1 MKLTLLGWES
11 TGLRCP
17 DFAIDISKQGV
28 APRISLVQM
37 PNGTGKTTTLDLI
50 KASLTGRALDWSSDD
65 VRRLRRPGSTNDS
78 GKFVLKLLAD
88 NDPLTFELSFDFLE
102 EKISYRTSCRAT
114 RGIKDGWE
122 PPMEVKR
129 FLNDRFVP
137 LFIFN
142 GELAQDLLDGRQA
155 KALEAIDAL
164 CQLEHLDTI
173 VATALEDWQHET
185 RNQGAKTASGLAG
198 WKSREERLEKRLK
211 KVQDARQRFALEL
224 SSQEV
229 RINELNTELNDRL
242 KYDHTTQK
250 RKEEIEARIRTHEN
264 SLIEKTSE
272 ILQLIRQPQFLS
284 AHFAGGLAM
293 LKDQFDRVRLPE
305 RTSRQFFVELA
316 DESQCVCGR
325 PIGKQERQVIL
336 GQANNYLASEL
347 YSFINNL
354 KGDISQ
360 SVLDEP
366 TAIPS
371 RIESAVTEQKVI
383 RKELSHLRTEL
394 EQIRAE
400 SITDSGDVAQK
411 LASELM
417 ACESE
422 RDELIEMLAK
432 IDAHPDSDVSDDS
445 WSIRGLE
452 RELTRVRNSIA
463 QITGTVELKARLD
476 AIKVIAERT
485 KEIARERLREAI
497 RDDCNKKLEKVLSGD
512 PIRIDKIGNSLSLR
526 GQDGAS
532 VGQTLAVGY
541 TFLTTLLNRG
551 AHKFPLVVDSP
562 AGSLDDGVRTR
573 VGRMIPALCEQ
584 FVAFT
589 ISTERGYFLPALEEV
604 AGDSIVYLTA
614 FRTTQ
619 GMQSTVDSLPAN
631 AIRSFDGAVVSDRE
645 YFMKFEMPQ
654 EQE

>member
-17 DFAIDISKQGV
+17 DLAIDLTKNGI
-28 APRISLVQM
+28 APRVSLVQM

-65 VRRLRRPGSTNDS
+65 VRRLRRPGTANDS
-78 GKFVLKLLAD
+78 GKFVLRLLAD

-102 EKISYRTSCRAT
+102 EKVVYRTSWLARG
-114 RGIKDGWE
+114 GIKDGWE
-122 PPMEVKR
+122 PPIEVKR

-164 CQLEHLDTI
+164 CQLEHLDAI
-173 VATALEDWQHET
+173 AAVALEDWQQAT

-198 WKSREERLEKRLK
+198 WKSKEERLDARLK
-211 KVQDARQRFALEL
+211 KVQELRQKLTSEL
-224 SSQEV
+224 SSKEA
-229 RINELNTELNDRL
+229 RISEFQIELNDRL
-242 KYDHTTQK
+242 KYDHITQK
-250 RKEEIEARIRTHEN
+250 RKEEVETRIHSHEIA
-264 SLIEKTSE
+264 LVEKTRS

-284 AHFAGGLAM
+284 PHFAGGLAM

-325 PIGKQERQVIL
+325 PIGETERQAIL
-336 GQANNYLASEL
+336 SQANNYLANEL

-366 TAIPS
+366 QAVSS
-371 RIESAVTEQKVI
+371 RIGAAVAEQKLI
-383 RKELSHLRTEL
+383 RRELSQFRTEL

-400 SITDSGDVAQK
+400 SITDAGAAAQK
-411 LASELM
+411 LAIELK
-417 ACESE
+417 AFEAK
-422 RDELIEMLAK
+422 RDELSEMLAK
-432 IDAHPDSDVSDDS
+432 IDEHPESDVSDDS
-445 WSIRGLE
+445 WSIRGLQ
-452 RELTRVRNSIA
+452 RELARVRDMIA
-463 QITGTVELKARLD
+463 QITGTVELKAKLD
-476 AIKVIAERT
+476 AIQAIAKRT
-485 KEIARERLREAI
+485 KEIARERLRGAI
-497 RDDCNKKLEKVLSGD
+497 RDDCNRTLEKVLSGD
-512 PIRIDKIGNSLSLR
+512 PIRIEKIGNSLSLR
-526 GQDGAS
+526 DQDGAS

-573 VGRMIPALCEQ
+573 VGRMIPTLCDQ

-614 FRTTQ
+614 FRTTK
-619 GMQSTVDSLPAN
+619 GMQAVIDSLPTSAT
-631 AIRSFDGAVVSDRE
+631 RSVDGAVVSNRE
-645 YFMKFEMPQ
+645 YFLKFEMPQ

>member
-17 DFAIDISKQGV
+17 DFTIDLSKQGT
-28 APRISLVQM
+28 APRVSLVQM

-65 VRRLRRPGSTNDS
+65 VRRLRRPGSANDS

-102 EKISYRTSCRAT
+102 EKISYRTSCRASG
-114 RGIKDGWE
+114 GIKDGWE
-122 PPMEVKR
+122 PPVEVKR

-164 CQLEHLDTI
+164 CQLEHLDAI
-173 VATALEDWQHET
+173 VAAALEDWQHAT

-198 WKSREERLEKRLK
+198 WKSREERLETRLK
-211 KVQDARQRFALEL
+211 KVQDARQKFALEL
-224 SSQEV
+224 SSKEA
-229 RINELNTELNDRL
+229 RIGELKTELNDRL

-250 RKEEIEARIRTHEN
+250 RKEEVETKIRAHEDA
-264 SLIEKTSE
+264 LVERTRR

-316 DESQCVCGR
+316 DEPQCVCGR
-325 PIGKQERQVIL
+325 AIGEQERQAIL
-336 GQANNYLASEL
+336 GQANNYLANEL

-366 TAIPS
+366 AAASS
-371 RIESAVTEQKVI
+371 RIESAVAEQKII
-383 RKELSHLRTEL
+383 RRELSQLRTEL

-400 SITDSGDVAQK
+400 SITDAGDAAQK
-411 LASELM
+411 LALELK

-432 IDAHPDSDVSDDS
+432 IDEHPDSDVSDDS

-452 RELTRVRNSIA
+452 RELTRVRDLIA
-463 QITGTVELKARLD
+463 QITGTVELKSKLD

-512 PIRIDKIGNSLSLR
+512 PIRIEKIGNSLSLR

-541 TFLTTLLNRG
+541 TFLTTLLSRG

-573 VGRMIPALCEQ
+573 VGRMIPTLCEQ

-589 ISTERGYFLPALEEV
+589 ISTEREYFLQALEEV
-604 AGDSIVYLTA
+604 AGDSMVYLTA
-614 FRTTQ
+614 FRTTN
-619 GMQSTVDSLPAN
+619 GMQGIVDSLPAC
-631 AIRSFDGAVVSDRE
+631 AIRSIDGAVVSDRE
-645 YFMKFEMPQ
+645 YFLKFEMPQ

>member
-17 DFAIDISKQGV
+17 DLTIDLSKQGA
-28 APRISLVQM
+28 APRVSLVQM

-65 VRRLRRPGSTNDS
+65 VRRLRRPGSANDS

-102 EKISYRTSCRAT
+102 EKISYRTSCRASG
-114 RGIKDGWE
+114 GIKDGWE
-122 PPMEVKR
+122 PPVEVKR

-164 CQLEHLDTI
+164 CQLEHLDAI
-173 VATALEDWQHET
+173 VAATLEDWQQAT

-198 WKSREERLEKRLK
+198 WKSREERLDTRLK
-211 KVQDARQRFALEL
+211 KVQDARQRFASEL
-224 SSQEV
+224 SSKET
-229 RINELNTELNDRL
+229 RISELKTELNDRL
-242 KYDHTTQK
+242 KYDHSTQK
-250 RKEEIEARIRTHEN
+250 RKEEVETKIRSHEDA
-264 SLIEKTSE
+264 LVEKTRR

-316 DESQCVCGR
+316 DEPQCVCGR
-325 PIGKQERQVIL
+325 AIGEQERQAIL
-336 GQANNYLASEL
+336 GQASNYLANEL

-366 TAIPS
+366 VAASS
-371 RIESAVTEQKVI
+371 RIESAVADQKII
-383 RKELSHLRTEL
+383 RRELSQLRTEL

-400 SITDSGDVAQK
+400 SITDAGDAAQK
-411 LASELM
+411 LALELK

-432 IDAHPDSDVSDDS
+432 IDEHPDSDVSDDS

-452 RELTRVRNSIA
+452 RELTRVRDLIA
-463 QITGTVELKARLD
+463 QITGTVELKTKLD

-497 RDDCNKKLEKVLSGD
+497 RNDCNNKLEKVLSGD
-512 PIRIDKIGNSLSLR
+512 PIRIEKIGNSLSLR

-551 AHKFPLVVDSP
+551 SHKFPLVVDSP

-573 VGRMIPALCEQ
+573 VGRMIPTLCEQ

-589 ISTERGYFLPALEEV
+589 ISTEREYFLQALEEV
-604 AGDSIVYLTA
+604 AGDSMVYLTA
-614 FRTTQ
+614 FRTTK
-619 GMQSTVDSLPAN
+619 GMQGIVDSLPAN
-631 AIRSFDGAVVSDRE
+631 AIRSVDGAVVSDRE
-645 YFMKFEMPQ
+645 YFLEFEMPQ

>member
-17 DFAIDISKQGV
+17 DLVIDLTKEGA
-28 APRISLVQM
+28 APRVSLVQM

-65 VRRLRRPGSTNDS
+65 VRRLRRPGSVNDS

-88 NDPLTFELSFDFLE
+88 NDPLAFELSFDFLE
-102 EKISYRTSCRAT
+102 EKITYRTSCRA
-114 RGIKDGWE
+114 RGGIKEGWE
-122 PPMEVKR
+122 PPIEVKR

-155 KALEAIDAL
+155 KASEAIDAL
-164 CQLEHLDTI
+164 CQLEHLDAI
-173 VATALEDWQHET
+173 VAATLEDWQHAT

-198 WKSREERLEKRLK
+198 WKSREERLATRFK
-211 KVQDARQRFALEL
+211 KVQDARQRCASEL
-224 SSQEV
+224 SSKEA
-229 RINELNTELNDRL
+229 RITELNSELNDRL

-250 RKEEIEARIRTHEN
+250 RKDEVETRIRSHEN
-264 SLIEKTSE
+264 ALVEKTRS

-284 AHFAGGLAM
+284 PHFAGGLAM

-316 DESQCVCGR
+316 DEPRCVCGR
-325 PIGKQERQVIL
+325 SIGEQERQAIL
-336 GQANNYLASEL
+336 GQANNYLANEL

-354 KGDISQ
+354 KGDIRQ

-366 TAIPS
+366 VAVSS
-371 RIESAVTEQKVI
+371 RIESAVAEQKVI
-383 RKELSHLRTEL
+383 RRELSQFRTEL

-400 SITDSGDVAQK
+400 SITDAGDAAEK
-411 LASELM
+411 LALELK

-432 IDAHPDSDVSDDS
+432 IDEHPDANVSDDS
-445 WSIRGLE
+445 WSIRGLQ
-452 RELTRVRNSIA
+452 RELARVREEIA
-463 QITGTVELKARLD
+463 QITGTVELKAKLD
-476 AIKVIAERT
+476 AIEVIAKRT

-497 RDDCNKKLEKVLSGD
+497 RDDCNKTLEKVLSGD

-526 GQDGAS
+526 DQDGAS

-562 AGSLDDGVRTR
+562 AGSLDDGVRNR
-573 VGRMIPALCEQ
+573 VGRMIPTLCEQ

-604 AGDSIVYLTA
+604 AGNSIVYLTA
-614 FRTTQ
+614 FRTTK
-619 GMQSTVDSLPAN
+619 GMQGIVDSLPAN
-631 AIRSFDGAVVSDRE
+631 AIRSLDGAVVSDRE
-645 YFMKFEMPQ
+645 YFLKFEMPQ